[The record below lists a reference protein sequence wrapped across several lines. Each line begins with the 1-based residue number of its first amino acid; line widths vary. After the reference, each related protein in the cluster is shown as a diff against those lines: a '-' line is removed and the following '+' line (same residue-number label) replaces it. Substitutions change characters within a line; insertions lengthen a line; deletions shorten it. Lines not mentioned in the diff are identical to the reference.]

1 MRITAAYG
9 RQAGDPGRGR
19 QVAMLGGMAIPI
31 QIVFDCADPGVVAQF
46 WAEALGYEL
55 QGPPTPTAA
64 WLAWQDEQ
72 GVPEERRNDASAI
85 IDPDGNGPRIYFQ
98 RVPEPKTVKN
108 RLHLDVNA
116 SGPAGT
122 SAEERRA
129 RVDETVERLTAL
141 GATLVIARAD
151 YDEYYVTMLD
161 PEGNEFDVQ

>member
-1 MRITAAYG
+1 
-9 RQAGDPGRGR
+9 
-19 QVAMLGGMAIPI
+19 MLSGMAIPI
-31 QIVFDCADPGVVAQF
+31 QVVFDCADPAVVAQF

-55 QGPPTPTAA
+55 QGPPRPSAA

-72 GVPEERRNDASAI
+72 GVPEEHRNDASAI

-108 RLHLDVNA
+108 RLHIDVNA
-116 SGPAGT
+116 GGT
-122 SAEERRA
+122 AETPLSERRA

-151 YDEYYVTMLD
+151 YGEYFVTMLD